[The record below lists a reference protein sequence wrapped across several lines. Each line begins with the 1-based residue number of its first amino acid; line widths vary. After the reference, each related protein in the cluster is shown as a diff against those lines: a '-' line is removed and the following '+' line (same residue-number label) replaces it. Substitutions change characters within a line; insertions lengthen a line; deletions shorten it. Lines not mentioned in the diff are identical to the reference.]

1 MRQSTQSRLKKTQE
15 ASSSSG
21 SSSPPVAA
29 RDAIVTGAEVKKP
42 VDNATSFTSE
52 QEVFNK
58 HRRALAQSVPDSQ
71 SYLLDGLLFYRVSY
85 RSTHCW
91 YCDAFTCCCQV
102 SHVANDRS
110 NDDHLLL
117 LLQYQNENRKAEIE
131 HDREIN
137 EVLMRTQGLRIAHR
151 GSSIDSFSTRFARR
165 KKVQLELSLKRE
177 EVERLKQSNRKL
189 EELNE
194 ASCLTS
200 SSSAFQ
206 SEDKANE
213 KYSIDKLT
221 RLQRAMSGINGGG
234 VTKSKGTGHRIVGST
249 KTSSSSHALSGQ
261 GSSTSRLMILSSRR
275 ILSSSGDSRADD
287 SPPRRAGFTLNAAT
301 DLNEDDDDGS
311 LAYRKLFSETNVR
324 HAQDLLL
331 LAQIE
336 RGVLPEQF
344 VKQSLSSDDP
354 DHVSVVLSKYG
365 IGDMRGL
372 CLGIWY
378 VLMLHTD
385 CIFTYTTL
393 HLLYILSICVSI
405 CMSGCLS
412 IAVSSR

>member
-1 MRQSTQSRLKKTQE
+1 
-15 ASSSSG
+15 
-21 SSSPPVAA
+21 
-29 RDAIVTGAEVKKP
+29 
-42 VDNATSFTSE
+42 
-52 QEVFNK
+52 
-58 HRRALAQSVPDSQ
+58 
-71 SYLLDGLLFYRVSY
+71 
-85 RSTHCW
+85 
-91 YCDAFTCCCQV
+91 
-102 SHVANDRS
+102 
-110 NDDHLLL
+110 
-117 LLQYQNENRKAEIE
+117 
-131 HDREIN
+131 
-137 EVLMRTQGLRIAHR
+137 MRTQGLRIAHR

-194 ASCLTS
+194 GSLITS
-200 SSSAFQ
+200 SSQ

-221 RLQRAMSGINGGG
+221 RLQRAMSGINGGLP
-234 VTKSKGTGHRIVGST
+234 KSKAGHRNTT
-249 KTSSSSHALSGQ
+249 KTSFQASG
-261 GSSTSRLMILSSRR
+261 TRLMSRR
-275 ILSSSGDSRADD
+275 MRSGADD
-287 SPPRRAGFTLNAAT
+287 SPHRSAGFTLNPT
-301 DLNEDDDDGS
+301 DLNDDGS

-344 VKQSLSSDDP
+344 IQQSASSDDP

-378 VLMLHTD
+378 A
-385 CIFTYTTL
+385 C
-393 HLLYILSICVSI
+393 YILHHRCH
-405 CMSGCLS
+405 
-412 IAVSSR
+412 

>member
-1 MRQSTQSRLKKTQE
+1 
-15 ASSSSG
+15 
-21 SSSPPVAA
+21 
-29 RDAIVTGAEVKKP
+29 
-42 VDNATSFTSE
+42 
-52 QEVFNK
+52 
-58 HRRALAQSVPDSQ
+58 
-71 SYLLDGLLFYRVSY
+71 
-85 RSTHCW
+85 
-91 YCDAFTCCCQV
+91 
-102 SHVANDRS
+102 
-110 NDDHLLL
+110 
-117 LLQYQNENRKAEIE
+117 
-131 HDREIN
+131 
-137 EVLMRTQGLRIAHR
+137 MRTQGLRIAHR

-249 KTSSSSHALSGQ
+249 KTSSSSHALLGQ

-378 VLMLHTD
+378 VLML
-385 CIFTYTTL
+385 FTYTTL
-393 HLLYILSICVSI
+393 HLLFI
-405 CMSGCLS
+405 
-412 IAVSSR
+412 